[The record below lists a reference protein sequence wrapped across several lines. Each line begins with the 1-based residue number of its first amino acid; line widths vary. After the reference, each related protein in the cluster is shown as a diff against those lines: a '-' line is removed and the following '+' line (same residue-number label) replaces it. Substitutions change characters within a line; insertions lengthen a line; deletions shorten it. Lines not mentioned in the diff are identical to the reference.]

1 MSTFN
6 VLIKDTIG
14 ISLRQVIKPINRKK
28 SVMKM
33 ILSIIALSSLLYAA
47 DSTDVISKRLVE
59 LQNEHK
65 RGIEMIQKLQN
76 DLTQTQQSVLRIE
89 GAIAVLEEIKTAKGE
104 KK

>member
-1 MSTFN
+1 MKVFLLII
-6 VLIKDTIG
+6 VLT
-14 ISLRQVIKPINRKK
+14 S
-28 SVMKM
+28 
-33 ILSIIALSSLLYAA
+33 ILLAA
-47 DSTDVISKRLVE
+47 DSTDIISKRLVE

-65 RGIEMIQKLQN
+65 RGVEMIQKLQN